1 VIDNHAYNTDD
12 NGISITGY
20 NNTVTTNVCRNNGG
34 SGIWI
39 YGSNNTVTGNVCSN
53 NGQDFVNRAGILI
66 EGGSGGQGK
75 NNTVAGNVCFD
86 DQGSP
91 TQKWS
96 VRLGANAYSQWTT
109 STSYTADASYVYFG
123 NNVYLATT
131 SGISGGSSPVH
142 TNGTASDGGVTWL
155 FLFTTTTSFHPT
167 GNEVGPNV
175 AFGNLT
181 ADQSDGATSG
191 TNTFHVLGQ
200 LNVSGTATA
209 GALVSPTHTGGATTT
224 STLTLQSTSG
234 VGTTGAD
241 IIFKVG
247 NAGATEAM
255 RILNSG
261 NVGINQSAPDSQ
273 LHVVR
278 TNSANPTNILALQNS
293 ATATDTA
300 ARMNFVLSTS
310 ASATLAYIEGRRTNS
325 PAGQASAII
334 FASHDGTS
342 LAERMRMTP
351 KGVLSINATTTAGG
365 TTGNQTIKC

>member
-1 VIDNHAYNTDD
+1 VDD
-12 NGISITGY
+12 LHLS
-20 NNTVTTNVCRNNGG
+20 
-34 SGIWI
+34 
-39 YGSNNTVTGNVCSN
+39 
-53 NGQDFVNRAGILI
+53 
-66 EGGSGGQGK
+66 
-75 NNTVAGNVCFD
+75 
-86 DQGSP
+86 
-91 TQKWS
+91 
-96 VRLGANAYSQWTT
+96 
-109 STSYTADASYVYFG
+109 ADASYVYFG

-131 SGISGGSSPVH
+131 SGTSGGSSPVH

-191 TNTFHVLGQ
+191 TNIFHVLGQ

-234 VGTTGAD
+234 VGTPGAD

-247 NAGATEAM
+247 NNGATEAI

-273 LHVVR
+273 LHIVR
-278 TNSANPTNILALQNS
+278 TNSANPTNVLALQNS

-300 ARMNFVLSTS
+300 SRLNFVLSTS

-325 PAGQASAII
+325 PTGQASAII

-365 TTGNQTIKC
+365 TTGNQTINKMMGSVNIAAGQSTITVTNDNVGTTTHVYAAIATNDTTAVIKNVVSGSGSFVITLSANATAETKINWFILAPQ